1 MNFVGA
7 LQLYYQAID
16 LCKLSG
22 LKEKEAVIHC
32 NLSSMFLQNDVN
44 LAILEATKAISLD
57 PTNGKVRAHS
67 HWIIQPS

>member
-44 LAILEATKAISLD
+44 LSIKEATEAISLD
-57 PTNGKVRAHS
+57 PTNGRVS
-67 HWIIQPS
+67 NL